1 MHTLSFK
8 LKNVQSYGIQNNLGE
23 VSRK

>member
-8 LKNVQSYGIQNNLGE
+8 LLNVTALTIKHL
-23 VSRK
+23 V